1 MKLGSPQGGIVLAA
15 AIAVG
20 YLVGVGYEAPPVVV
34 AGFIALLAGG
44 VMTRVIHEV
53 LDEERHLVALV
64 LGAAVE
70 TALLVVIA

>member
-1 MKLGSPQGGIVLAA
+1 
-15 AIAVG
+15 
-20 YLVGVGYEAPPVVV
+20 
-34 AGFIALLAGG
+34 
-44 VMTRVIHEV
+44 MTRTIHEV